1 MIGVM
6 RPMLRCRR
14 FLERVSIIVARGG
27 TDPGSSRTGRALMI
41 AIIALIASSAPLSA
55 VPPFSGTI
63 FLDPDIITE
72 SDPTTFRRLDDAGR
86 GSRVMF
92 DRRLDR
98 YATFNA
104 YLFNAYYS
112 DGLKIEIQV
121 NPEFGSQAAARA
133 EAAKYAPVIGRL
145 PVYLRVDVKTSWI
158 HRGMEPFGGGNNNL
172 LIHTGQAASYVADG
186 VLEETLFHEA
196 AHTSMDSRHATS
208 AGWRAAQAADA
219 EFIST
224 YARDNPTREDIAESV
239 LPWFAVRH
247 RSDRISTELADTIRT
262 TIPNR
267 IAYFDRLKLDTFK
280 IPVAPRLSVVKVRP
294 VSAQAKHVRIRGS
307 ASANTVRV
315 RIPGAKVRG
324 TKRFT
329 AKVSFPLRKQAIRI
343 SVIATS
349 AEGLRTTKRVV
360 ARRLKR

>member
-1 MIGVM
+1 MFPIARSG
-6 RPMLRCRR
+6 RYDDK
-14 FLERVSIIVARGG
+14 VSVRLAP
-27 TDPGSSRTGRALMI
+27 DPGVPGSPRPLRTLLI
-41 AIIALIASSAPLSA
+41 AITISLLAGSPAVRA

-104 YLFNAYYS
+104 FLFNAYYS

-121 NPEFGSQAAARA
+121 NPEFGSQAAARV

-158 HRGMEPFGGGNNNL
+158 HRGVEPFGGGNNNL
-172 LIHTGQAASYVADG
+172 LIHTGQSASYEADG
-186 VLEETLFHEA
+186 ILEETLFHEA
-196 AHTSMDSRHATS
+196 AHTSMDARHANS
-208 AGWRAAQAADA
+208 AGWRAAQTADA

-247 RSDRISTELADTIRT
+247 RRDRISTELADTFAA

-267 IAYFDRLKLDTFK
+267 IAYFDSLKLDTFR
-280 IPVAPRLSVVKVRP
+280 IPVAPKLSVSRVRP
-294 VSAQAKHVRIRGS
+294 VGAKAKHVTVRGS

-315 RIPGAKVRG
+315 RVPGAKVRG
-324 TKRFT
+324 TKRF
-329 AKVSFPLRKQAIRI
+329 AARVGFPLRKQAIRI

-349 AEGLRTTKRVV
+349 ADGLRTTKRVV